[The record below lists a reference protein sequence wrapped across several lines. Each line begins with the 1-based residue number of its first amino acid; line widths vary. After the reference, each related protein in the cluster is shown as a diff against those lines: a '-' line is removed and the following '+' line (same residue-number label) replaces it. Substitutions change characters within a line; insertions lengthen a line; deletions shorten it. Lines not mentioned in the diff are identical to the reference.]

1 MLILK
6 KADSLTVLFSC
17 RQEGCLSVSC
27 TDLQTIT
34 WHHLIRMTM
43 ESIGGT
49 AALSDLYGLLREHPK
64 ARKNPHY
71 EDRIRAT
78 IYEHPDQYLRTAQ
91 GCYRLNYAV
100 A

>member
-1 MLILK
+1 
-6 KADSLTVLFSC
+6 
-17 RQEGCLSVSC
+17 
-27 TDLQTIT
+27 
-34 WHHLIRMTM
+34 MTM

-49 AALSDLYGLLREHPK
+49 AALSDLYALLRNHPK

-91 GCYRLNYAV
+91 GCYRLNYAI